1 MELARSLRHE
11 TLLKWRGDDGFIRRP
26 GRWSALWR
34 LPKAAGGE
42 SSHEATKSEGVI
54 HRNCVNLLQVE
65 HRDAI
70 VLSKYPIVLS
80 DLWHRFVNEL

>member
-1 MELARSLRHE
+1 MERVEGKVA
-11 TLLKWRGDDGFIRRP
+11 GDDGFIHRP

-42 SSHEATKSEGVI
+42 CSHEATKSEGVI
-54 HRNCVNLLQVE
+54 HRNCVSLLQVE

-70 VLSKYPIVLS
+70 VLSKHPIVLS
-80 DLWHRFVNEL
+80 DLWYRFVYEL